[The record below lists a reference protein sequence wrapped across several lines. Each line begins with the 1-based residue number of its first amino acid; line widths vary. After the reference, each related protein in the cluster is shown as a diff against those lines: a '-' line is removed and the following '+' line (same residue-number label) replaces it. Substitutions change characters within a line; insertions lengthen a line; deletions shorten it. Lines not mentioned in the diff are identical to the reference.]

1 MIDTKF
7 DNIRQYV
14 RFLTRIW
21 RFFDDDGW
29 RWSHTVLIYGSL
41 DASCD
46 CAFNDTYQM
55 LRHSYSHI
63 VMGDLRFFGD
73 AEQYSK
79 WIRMI
84 YSSIDFLCNYASID
98 THFMLR
104 HSYGHI
110 VVSVLR
116 FFKDS
121 ERYSALMY
129 ILSLTKRCR
138 LTIHI

>member
-14 RFLTRIW
+14 RFLTR
-21 RFFDDDGW
+21 R
-29 RWSHTVLIYGSL
+29 SPTVLIYGSL

-55 LRHSYSHI
+55 LRHSYGHI
-63 VMGDLRFFGD
+63 VMGDLRFFED

-79 WIRMI
+79 WIWMI
-84 YSSIDFLCNYASID
+84 YGSLHSLHDYASKG
-98 THFMLR
+98 THNMLR
-104 HSYGHI
+104 HPIGHI
-110 VVSVLR
+110 VVFVLR
-116 FFKDS
+116 FFRDS
-121 ERYSALMY
+121 ERYSAVMY